1 MKDVGLFAGDIMQ
14 VKLTNDALLRTISQL
29 ETELAVAKAKAEP
42 ARVST
47 LTKYIKDDVQFWHLL
62 SLGFM
67 LGGMFVATLYEFF
80 VL

>member
-1 MKDVGLFAGDIMQ
+1 MQ
-14 VKLTNDALLRTISQL
+14 VQLTRDALLKTINQL
-29 ETELAVAKAKAEP
+29 ETDLAVAQAKAEP
-42 ARVST
+42 ARVSS
-47 LTKYIKDDVQFWHLL
+47 LTRYIKDDVKFWHLL